1 MQPMHLPTL
10 LHVTLVLGMVH
21 AFSGG
26 WNGFAQSTRKQ
37 QHRQHSSSAGVGLFR
52 RFDPGSL
59 TPGAVPARAAPR
71 LQQLR
76 LMPNE
81 YEAFFNK
88 ASKLGAD
95 ATRNLAPEER
105 AQRAMEG
112 EKLEDDIIEIA
123 TVLREKADEMVEKT
137 GAINFEVIQP
147 MIDEIA
153 VLKSKYK
160 VVMGVSEEEAVDGA
174 SASSSPATDD
184 NDEDTSSPP

>member
-1 MQPMHLPTL
+1 MLGFDASSMTP
-10 LHVTLVLGMVH
+10 VT
-21 AFSGG
+21 A
-26 WNGFAQSTRKQ
+26 
-37 QHRQHSSSAGVGLFR
+37 
-52 RFDPGSL
+52 
-59 TPGAVPARAAPR
+59 TPK
-71 LQQLR
+71 QQLR

-81 YEAFFNK
+81 YEDFFNK

-123 TVLREKADEMVEKT
+123 TVLRERADEMVEKT

-160 VVMGVSEEEAVDGA
+160 VVMGASEDAMDGGSSSSPAADDNEED
-174 SASSSPATDD
+174 ASSSP
-184 NDEDTSSPP
+184 